1 MNIWKNLE
9 ISSLFNIM
17 SNNSPSPTPSAPS
30 PTPSA
35 QCPKCPVCSQ
45 YPVLD
50 VAGNIFSKD
59 LLIPIH
65 FTESTGTVEPYNEQ
79 AQGVMPYDSSNV
91 KNSLD
96 AVTAM
101 NNADKIYSLNAQ
113 VKDQIE
119 SILRR
124 NFDLKSNDLP
134 FSSRGGN
141 N

>member
-9 ISSLFNIM
+9 IYSLFNIM
-17 SNNSPSPTPSAPS
+17 SDK
-30 PTPSA
+30 
-35 QCPKCPVCSQ
+35 CPKCPVCSQ
-45 YPVLD
+45 NPILD

-59 LLIPIH
+59 LLIPMN
-65 FTESTGTVEPYNEQ
+65 FTESTETVEPYNEQ
-79 AQGVMPYDSSNV
+79 AQGVMPYHSSNV
-91 KNSLD
+91 KSSFD

-101 NNADKIYSLNAQ
+101 NDADKIYSLNAQ
-113 VKDQIE
+113 IKDQIE

-124 NFDLKSNDLP
+124 NFDLKTNDVP

>member
-65 FTESTGTVEPYNEQ
+65 FTETTGRVEPYNEQ
-79 AQGVMPYDSSNV
+79 AQGVMPYQSSNV
-91 KNSLD
+91 KESLD
-96 AVTAM
+96 VYSM
-101 NNADKIYSLNAQ
+101 MEKYDDVYSLNAQ
-113 VKDQIE
+113 IRDQIE

-124 NFDLKSNDLP
+124 NFDLRTQNIP